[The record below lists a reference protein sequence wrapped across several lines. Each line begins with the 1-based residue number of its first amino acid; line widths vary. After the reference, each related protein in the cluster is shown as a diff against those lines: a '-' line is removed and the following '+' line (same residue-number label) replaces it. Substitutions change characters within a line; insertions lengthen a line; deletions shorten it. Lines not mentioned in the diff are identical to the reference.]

1 MSKIAEGAEAAET
14 DEAVEIPEFR
24 TGSGRLSLDF
34 IRTLRWRGSQDADEE
49 LATPEALIAWVRLV
63 GPYAPDSAISTPT
76 SRTLRAAHETREAVH
91 ALLLAARTTTV
102 ADCPQDAR
110 KLLNKMAS
118 APTPHPVLDA
128 HGTLTHTAADPI
140 AATLA
145 AIARNALDL
154 ATSPLLARVRDCA
167 GPNCGAWFLDT
178 SRPGTRRWCS
188 MDRCGNQ
195 AKKSTWRSRH
205 PNAG

>member
-1 MSKIAEGAEAAET
+1 MPET
-14 DEAVEIPEFR
+14 LAFR

-34 IRTLRWRGSQDADEE
+34 IRTLRWRGTDQAEEE
-49 LATPEALIAWVRLV
+49 LAAPEALLAWVRQL
-63 GPYAPDSAISTPT
+63 GPYEEDATIPLPT
-76 SRTLRAAHETREAVH
+76 QRMLRRAQETREAVH
-91 ALLLAARTTTV
+91 ALLASARTTSA
-102 ADCPQDAR
+102 ADCPADAR
-110 KLLNKMAS
+110 RLLNDVAT
-118 APTPHPVLDA
+118 APTPHPVLA
-128 HGTLTHTAADPI
+128 EGGALTHTAADPVG
-140 AATLA
+140 AVLA
-145 AIARNALDL
+145 AIARDALDL

-195 AKKSTWRSRH
+195 AKKSTWRSKH